1 MNTLKRLALSLIG
14 IVLCAV
20 PSFGAVKLYTQA
32 SQPATCAV
40 GDLWVDT
47 DGTSGER
54 FYTCEST
61 NTWAKHVG
69 YGTSAN
75 PSFNSVH
82 ASGGNLA
89 AANKQV
95 TKAWQTGLSYTADVT
110 SVIHGGKHWIAK
122 TTHTAGATTEPGVGA
137 NYTDAWTEVSGSGDN
152 LGSAT
157 YSHVVALWASG
168 SCSGYLKN
176 DGTCDTPSGSATYPS
191 TAGLANWTGSAWGT
205 SQSLGTGV
213 STWLATPSGANL
225 ASALTSALP
234 ATKGGT
240 GLTAL
245 GTGVATALGNNV
257 NGTGGL
263 VTYDNLPAI
272 TWGTGLTDTSN
283 TISVTYPV
291 TAEAWSGSGWN
302 ADTDGLQ
309 RNDAYD
315 YLHIAD
321 TDDDGLPNKVDV
333 GDGIPKVTSNVLGV
347 ATAGTDYST
356 PSSSD
361 TLTNK
366 TLDANGTGNTLKGYG
381 YITFT
386 KPHNRGSA
394 TGAVGT
400 TETSILYGVPSFADD
415 VETNNYVDY
424 IGEVPRDLDTAVDLV
439 AYFKFRLGGADTGDH
454 SYKISM
460 IDVADSGT
468 AAGTPGDSITLAY
481 TADGSGADGDVE
493 TATGTLT
500 DWKTNATAGSFWLI
514 RVTRDGDDATNDT
527 STVDSYPLELTI
539 RYGFSQ

>member
-1 MNTLKRLALSLIG
+1 MKKLFFVFVA
-14 IVLCAV
+14 VLCVAANAHA
-20 PSFGAVKLYTQA
+20 GKGYTNDTA
-32 SQPATCAV
+32 PATCV
-40 GDLWVDT
+40 DGDFWIDT
-47 DGTSGER
+47 
-54 FYTCEST
+54 
-61 NTWAKHVG
+61 N
-69 YGTSAN
+69 GTSAERFHVCEEGTWVKHLGNGTTSN
-75 PSFNSVH
+75 PSFLSVH

-122 TTHTAGATTEPGVGA
+122 TTHTAGSTTEPGVGA

-157 YSHVVALWASG
+157 YSNVVALWASG

-191 TAGLANWTGSAWGT
+191 STGLANWTGSAWGT

-213 STWLATPSGANL
+213 GTWLATPSGANL

-257 NGTGGL
+257 NGTGGF
-263 VTYDNLPAI
+263 VTYDSLPPI

-315 YLHIAD
+315 YLHISD
-321 TDDDGLPNKVDV
+321 TDDDGLPDKVDV
-333 GDGIPKVTSNVLGV
+333 GDGIPKATSNVLSV
-347 ATAGTDYST
+347 ATPGTDYTT
-356 PSSSD
+356 PSS
-361 TLTNK
+361 TETFTNK
-366 TLDANGTGNTLKGYG
+366 TLDVRDATNTLKGYG

-400 TETSILYGVPSFADD
+400 TETSMLYGVPSFADD

-424 IGEVPRDLDTAVDLV
+424 IGEVPRDLDTTVDMV

-481 TADGSGADGDVE
+481 TADASGADGDVE

-500 DWKTNATAGSFWLI
+500 DWKTNASAGSFWLI
-514 RVTRDGDDATNDT
+514 RVTRDGDDGTNDT

>member
-1 MNTLKRLALSLIG
+1 MT
-14 IVLCAV
+14 V
-20 PSFGAVKLYTQA
+20 PAFGAVKLYTQA
-32 SQPATCAV
+32 SQPATCAT

-54 FYTCEST
+54 LYTCESA

-95 TKAWQTGLSYTADVT
+95 TKAWLTGLSYTADET
-110 SVIHGGKHWIAK
+110 SVIHGGEHYIC
-122 TTHTAGATTEPGVGA
+122 TSNHTAGASTEPGVGA
-137 NYTDAWTEVSGSGDN
+137 SWQTVWTLSGGAGDD
-152 LGSAT
+152 LGSADYT
-157 YSHVVALWASG
+157 DVVALWTT
-168 SCSGYLKN
+168 CSGYLKS
-176 DGTCDTPSGSATYPS
+176 DGTCDTPSGTFTYPGS
-191 TAGLANWTGSAWGT
+191 GIPNSTGSAWGT
-205 SQSLGTGV
+205 SYALVTTVGATGTDTNIPSEQAVREAIAALPSLVFGTGFTV
-213 STWLATPSGANL
+213 SEDTP
-225 ASALTSALP
+225 
-234 ATKGGT
+234 
-240 GLTAL
+240 TA
-245 GTGVATALGNNV
+245 G
-257 NGTGGL
+257 
-263 VTYDNLPAI
+263 
-272 TWGTGLTDTSN
+272 TDTI
-283 TISVTYPV
+283 TFTYPV

-333 GDGIPKVTSNVLGV
+333 GDGIPKVASNVLSV
-347 ATAGTDYST
+347 ATAGTDYTT
-356 PSSSD
+356 PSSSE
-361 TLTNK
+361 TFTNK

-394 TGAVGT
+394 TGAAGT

-468 AAGTPGDSITLAY
+468 AAGTPGDSITLGY